1 MFRKDYYCLVAGL
14 REYSL
19 DSEKKGF
26 DAPALIAEIKEELS
40 ARDRRT
46 VELFY
51 TYYDIE
57 NIVSLR
63 AGREQF
69 SALGNLSREE
79 LQEELVSPSRL
90 PVFLG
95 RVIAAFN
102 AADKEGE
109 DADAGEEV
117 DMEKSLERNLFAV
130 YYAACARSSSK
141 FMRRW
146 AEFDR
151 TLRNIAA
158 AFAARRR
165 GIPVAEVVVGTGDIA
180 SALARSS
187 AADFGIKGEVAYVDR
202 VMLAV
207 ADDSNLVEKENR
219 MDAIRWEMADELTLT
234 NYFDL
239 DFILGYLVKVNIIH
253 RWAALDPQRGREMLG
268 RLVEGLTAAG
278 TLPDM

>member
-1 MFRKDYYCLVAGL
+1 MFRKDYYCLIAGL

-19 DSEKKGF
+19 DAEKKGF
-26 DAPALIAEIKEELS
+26 DAPAIIAEIKEEPLRVTAGRWS
-40 ARDRRT
+40 
-46 VELFY
+46 LFY

-63 AGREQF
+63 AGREHF

-79 LQEELVSPSRL
+79 PAGGARLPSRL
-90 PVFLG
+90 PLPRPGDNRFQCG
-95 RVIAAFN
+95 RQGG
-102 AADKEGE
+102 EGT
-109 DADAGEEV
+109 DVSEEV
-117 DMEKSLERNLFAV
+117 DMEKSLERNLFAA

-165 GIPVAEVVVGTGDIA
+165 GIPVAEVIVGTGDIE

-219 MDAIRWEMADELTLT
+219 MDAVRWEMADELTLT

-268 RLVEGLTAAG
+268 RLVEGLTASG

>member
-1 MFRKDYYCLVAGL
+1 MFRKDYYCLIAGL

-19 DSEKKGF
+19 DAEKKGF
-26 DAPALIAEIKEELS
+26 DAPAII
-40 ARDRRT
+40 

-63 AGREQF
+63 AGREHF

-90 PVFLG
+90 PLFLG
-95 RVIAAFN
+95 RVITAFN

-109 DADAGEEV
+109 GTDVSEEV
-117 DMEKSLERNLFAV
+117 DMEKSLERNLFAA

-165 GIPVAEVVVGTGDIA
+165 GIPVAEVIVGTGDIE

-268 RLVEGLTAAG
+268 RLVEGLTASG

>member
-1 MFRKDYYCLVAGL
+1 LL
-14 REYSL
+14 RNILESA
-19 DSEKKGF
+19 DAAIEKGT
-26 DAPALIAEIKEELS
+26 P
-40 ARDRRT
+40 
-46 VELFY
+46 
-51 TYYDIE
+51 
-57 NIVSLR
+57 
-63 AGREQF
+63 
-69 SALGNLSREE
+69 
-79 LQEELVSPSRL
+79 
-90 PVFLG
+90 
-95 RVIAAFN
+95 
-102 AADKEGE
+102 AADLRFGHDTHLIRLLALMQIEGCSNQ
-109 DADAGEEV
+109 EV
-117 DMEKSLERNLFAV
+117 DMEKSLERNLFAA

-165 GIPVAEVVVGTGDIA
+165 GIPVAEVIVGTGDIE

-219 MDAIRWEMADELTLT
+219 MDAVRWEMADELTLT

-268 RLVEGLTAAG
+268 RLVEGLTASG

>member
-1 MFRKDYYCLVAGL
+1 M
-14 REYSL
+14 
-19 DSEKKGF
+19 
-26 DAPALIAEIKEELS
+26 I
-40 ARDRRT
+40 T
-46 VELFY
+46 
-51 TYYDIE
+51 
-57 NIVSLR
+57 
-63 AGREQF
+63 
-69 SALGNLSREE
+69 
-79 LQEELVSPSRL
+79 
-90 PVFLG
+90 
-95 RVIAAFN
+95 AFN

-109 DADAGEEV
+109 GTDVSEEV
-117 DMEKSLERNLFAV
+117 DMEKSLERNLFAA

-165 GIPVAEVVVGTGDIA
+165 GIPVAEVIVGTGDIE

-239 DFILGYLVKVNIIH
+239 DFILGYLVKVNIITG
-253 RWAALDPQRGREMLG
+253 GRRSTRSADG
-268 RLVEGLTAAG
+268 RCSADSWRV
-278 TLPDM
+278 